1 MSPVDRADAD
11 ILRAFVLGCSRAQL
25 VLQPSLTPAQQTR
38 YESLLARRAAGEP
51 VAYLTGE
58 KEFWSLT
65 LNVTPDVLIPRPDTE
80 LLVEWALQLAP
91 QRVADVGTGSGAIAL
106 ALAKELPQAR
116 FTATD
121 ISAPALAIARVN
133 AQTLKLGNVE
143 FLHGSLLEPLGS
155 DFDLIV
161 SNPPYIAE
169 RDPHLPALRYE
180 PKLALTSGADGLDA
194 IREIVGHAPAHLKS
208 GGWLLLEHGA
218 DQGAAVRELMQKT
231 GFTRVETR
239 RDLAGHERASA
250 GCWP

>member
-11 ILRAFVLGCSRAQL
+11 ILRAFVLGCRRAQL
-25 VLQPSLTPAQQTR
+25 GLQPSLTSAQQAR

-58 KEFWSLT
+58 KEFWSLA
-65 LNVTPDVLIPRPDTE
+65 LKVTPDVLIPRPDTE

-91 QRVADVGTGSGAIAL
+91 QRVADVGTGSGAVVL
-106 ALAKELPQAR
+106 ALATELPRAR

-121 ISAPALAIARVN
+121 ISAAALAIAGLN
-133 AQTLKLGNVE
+133 ARTLKLGNVE
-143 FLHGSLLEPLGS
+143 FLQGHLLEPLGG

-180 PKLALTSGADGLDA
+180 PALALTSGADGLDA
-194 IREIVGHAPAHLKS
+194 IREIVGQAPAHLKS

-218 DQGAAVRELMQKT
+218 EQGAAVRELLKQA
-231 GFTRVETR
+231 GFLRIETR

-250 GCWP
+250 GCRS

>member
-25 VLQPSLTPAQQTR
+25 VLQPSLTSVQQTR
-38 YESLLARRAAGEP
+38 YESLLARCAAGEP

-106 ALAKELPQAR
+106 ALAKEMPQAR

-121 ISAPALAIARVN
+121 ISAPALAIARLN
-133 AQTLKLGNVE
+133 AQTLKLDNVE
-143 FLHGSLLEPLGS
+143 FLQGSLLEPLVG

-180 PKLALTSGADGLDA
+180 PALALTSGADGLDA
-194 IREIVGHAPAHLKS
+194 IRAIVGHAPAHLKS

-250 GCWP
+250 GSRL